1 MHGVWGQNV
10 AGIAGSVG
18 SLGSRWRW
26 TLPGLEA
33 LLLGTTD
40 REATYTGLS
49 VGGDLEA
56 SDGGGGFGGWTRGGK
71 R

>member
-1 MHGVWGQNV
+1 MSGVWGREV
-10 AGIAGSVG
+10 AGIAGSI
-18 SLGSRWRW
+18 GSRWGW

-49 VGGDLEA
+49 LGGDLEA
-56 SDGGGGFGGWTRGGK
+56 SDGRGGFGGGTRGGE